1 MPVRVVTDSTADLPP
16 HVAKE
21 LGISVVP
28 LMVVFGEKAYRDG
41 VDLTSEQFFE
51 RLTQS
56 TVLPTTSQPSVGA
69 FQEVYSKLA
78 RETKEIVSIHLT
90 SKASGTVESA
100 LRARETFT
108 KGPRIEIVDSLTASM
123 GVGLI
128 AMAAARAAK
137 AGASLEEVVSVARGM
152 VPRIDVVVLLE
163 TLEYLRRGGRIG
175 RATSFLGG
183 VLNLKPILA
192 VRDGEVQPV
201 ARVRTRKK
209 AIDKMLELAMAHE
222 GISEVAVMHGT
233 TPDEAEALAHRVSE
247 RLPGVPVH
255 TGRIGPV
262 IGVHGGPGLL
272 GIIVVAGEPQA
283 G

>member
-16 HVAKE
+16 HVAEE

-56 TVLPTTSQPSVGA
+56 SVLPTTSQPSVGA
-69 FQEVYSKLA
+69 FQEAYGSLT
-78 RETKEIVSIHLT
+78 RETKEIVSIHI
-90 SKASGTVESA
+90 SARASGTYEAA
-100 LRARETFT
+100 LRARETIA
-108 KGPRIEIVDSLTASM
+108 KGPRIELVDSLSASM
-123 GVGLI
+123 GLGMI
-128 AMAAARAAK
+128 AMAAARAAQ
-137 AGASLEEVVSVARGM
+137 AGAGLDEVTSLAKSM
-152 VPRIDVVVLLE
+152 VPRVHLLVLLE

-175 RATSFLGG
+175 RAQAFLGG
-183 VLNLKPILA
+183 VLSLKPILA
-192 VRDGEVQPV
+192 VRGEIEPV
-201 ARVRTRKK
+201 ARVRTRRK
-209 AIDKMLELAMAHE
+209 AIDKMFEMAMAHDSITE
-222 GISEVAVMHGT
+222 AAVMHST
-233 TPDEAEALAHRVSE
+233 TPDDAEALTRRVSQ

-262 IGVHGGPGLL
+262 LGVHGGPGIL
-272 GIIVVAGEPQA
+272 GIIVVAGERQA